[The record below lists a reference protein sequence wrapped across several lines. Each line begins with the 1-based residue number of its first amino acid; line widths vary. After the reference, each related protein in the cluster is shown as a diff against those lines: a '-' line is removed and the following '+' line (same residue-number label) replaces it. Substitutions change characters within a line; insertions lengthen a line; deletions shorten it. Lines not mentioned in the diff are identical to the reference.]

1 MPPQA
6 QQSQAAGSQDFTGKA
21 DQHVPTFS
29 NVQSEYKEFRRRCD
43 IYAAKMKI
51 AKRSNET
58 VYNIMTLLTGRAWD
72 CVEDLQVSDL
82 AKENAYDV
90 VMDRLDK
97 AFKYEALTELPQ
109 DFENFFINM
118 QRKAGQ
124 TVQDF
129 ETEYLHVER
138 KLINIHKIDIP
149 EKIRAWWFL
158 RRSGLTREQRQLVL
172 TQLGE
177 GNLTLDRAMKAV
189 NFIIG
194 QDSKLDGGRQPRH
207 HQHGSYKAVSY
218 AADEQ
223 GGDDDDDVW
232 WNEEEDE
239 QDQVDWSEDYYD
251 QTYAANDDPDH
262 DDAFDVQEYDDVFA
276 SYVEAKSQ
284 LNRMRTSRGYYPVV
298 AMVRG
303 PVVGGGDRKPP
314 SKGKKGRGKSKGK
327 HGGGKSRS
335 SPPQKGSAK
344 NRAQDA
350 LGRQVCLRCGGSGHW
365 ARNCPVQPGQGE
377 KKRKVDDEL
386 SDIKMVAEMVTEDYM
401 VDVEEKELVAA
412 DDLAIQ
418 DSGAASVL
426 GSLTYIRKY
435 VNYLKACGIDVENE
449 VEVFECNK
457 GFRYGNSQKEKTNRC
472 CLLPI
477 YVGGC
482 KRQILCY
489 VIGGE
494 TRILI
499 GRPLMKQL
507 GMVVDFENDLVMY
520 SGGKWHDI
528 ELGPKGEHTI
538 RLAADLETLKS
549 SEVKETLMPDDFA
562 SHIDVC
568 NKIPLQDLIGDDI
581 NAVKEEVKVES
592 SPGMSPMSDNL
603 NDNVT
608 PEFDERTPS
617 PEAATEVGHDSP
629 GTVPTSLADSRGS
642 GGHDLLQER
651 ISPAGLTS
659 QSGDLSMRALVSQS
673 ATTSNS
679 TRIYDKGSNMSP
691 LQPAKLRK
699 MIYEAQG
706 LVKEHDSL
714 IYSAQDPPQKQHV
727 VWEIYAGRG
736 RVSEEVNKF
745 HYCKAVRFGLKDG
758 WDFSR
763 PADRRRFLAKLKEEE
778 QPDDVML
785 SPMCKLW
792 SPLQALTASRSLE
805 ARRFLVDARAHDHE
819 THLTFVA
826 VVYMAQYRAGRH
838 ATIEHP
844 WNSRA
849 WMTKALSRLPGFVT
863 RIDECMLGLELQDD
877 DGVVKPVKKPTCLKT
892 TRKNLHTYMGV
903 YVCDGSHAHT
913 PCEGYIAG
921 QGRRSKLAEDYP
933 IEMAR
938 ELALCLIGREE
949 TADEINAAEEADEE
963 IERDREPQ
971 ADDGDEQQQEDQR
984 QEKETIQANRQ
995 LRREVGS
1002 RAVDYVARLHKNLGH
1017 PSPAVLVK
1025 MLGEVQASGDV
1036 MKAAEKYLCRQ
1047 CYGRAKPSQV
1057 PPAAGISSTT
1067 FNNRLVCDSSW
1078 IQLGPER
1085 QCILTL
1091 VDEATRYL
1099 VVRILK
1105 SEKSTEFVKGVE
1117 RAWVRHFGVPSYI
1130 RVDSAKGWESRAVR
1144 DWCSDHGVILEV
1156 APAESHNW
1164 LGVVERRHQV
1174 VRRALEL
1181 YMEDMGGASLASL
1194 KEAAIFV
1201 PPKIN
1206 MMSFTRGFTPM
1217 QWVLGRTPVQ
1227 ELSLT
1232 AEFYNP
1238 GIDAM
1243 DEQTHFAMVQEKR
1256 YRAARA
1262 YLKADSDAKLRRAMN
1277 QKFYE
1282 SKDRVLVGQRCWYW
1296 RIQGSGHLQKSKWRG
1311 PARCVAAEMN
1321 EDGTKPV
1328 VQWLVHGTSL
1338 LRCSPAH
1345 VRPLVEEARARPV
1358 VNPADALKDLEEIR
1372 ARSTTQFRDLVQDP
1386 GVDEPMLEDL
1396 MEPSEDP
1403 PMMASGD
1410 EQDRQNMYDY
1420 EPSIAPEDE
1429 EPQEVPGVVSVLLP
1443 GLPLGQPLGPE
1454 GRERTPRRGGQ
1465 DQPGVE
1471 AEAIPS
1477 PSQLP
1482 AGSAVSPQVV
1492 DDEETP
1498 ESPSKKMCRSD
1509 EPEDDEL
1516 MIEDVRFVEPINDGF
1531 PVGWIA
1537 REGELRLDEVWLA
1550 GQVQGGLRRNEANPR
1565 DMTVEQREMV
1575 VKAKQ
1580 KELSSFFSNQVW
1592 EFASPNDAQK
1602 SHDRTITARWVLTW
1616 KTDPQGLPMAKARLV
1631 LRGFQD
1637 PDLLHLEKASPTAAR
1652 LGKMVLLSLAAL
1664 LNWRTFCGDV
1674 KAAFLSGAK
1683 FQREILVRLPKDCG
1697 PLLGVKEKGETF
1709 MRLLKSAYGLADA
1722 PLLWFKEAT
1731 RRLQALHLK
1740 PQLLDKC
1747 TFAYYEKDELK
1758 GLLILHVDDMFLAG
1772 DMSSGFSNVVE
1783 KLKAN
1788 FEFGKWEELTEKHNI
1803 TYCGGVVSKEASGF
1817 SISFEKYLQKICP
1830 LTIPKGR
1837 DQQEKMS
1844 DHEKTRSRGLLGAL
1858 QWPGGQ
1864 GYPPLMAS
1872 TSLLAGELS
1881 DGKVEVM
1888 VNLNKTLRLAKANT
1902 KSGLQFP
1909 KVGTQI
1915 SDLALVCFCDAAF
1928 GVRKDF
1934 SSQGGYLLI
1943 LTNKKILEG
1952 EKCRYTCLA
1961 WKSFKLPRV
1970 CRSSLSA
1977 ESQAMA
1983 SALEEMLMAK
1993 LFMKLLLEPQCSL
2006 QEAQKNLT
2014 MPSAIVTDCR
2024 ALYDLVRKENVQS
2037 TVDKRVAVESLVIRD
2052 LMQQLQAK
2060 LRWVSSERQMAD
2072 GLTKLASRQQMAEA
2086 MQSGYVQLIHDGSF
2100 TAAKKKSFE
2109 ERESSRIS
2117 MTSRIAASTVA
2128 MVAAESLK
2136 GSETVEDDGYFT
2148 VVIAVVVVAF
2158 GILIHYVIVM
2168 FQWCFERK
2176 SEERKTLTTEQS
2188 VQVDKMTGEIRK
2200 LESELG
2206 KRSYENGEI
2215 VHENRMLKL
2224 KIEELERQTSELHR
2238 QLDETTTRL
2247 TESEH
2252 RFVHGPW
2259 DYAEMAFPRPD
2270 SIWISR
2276 AGKRWHT
2283 SGICHHIQG
2292 REGVQRFQ
2300 VCRDCP

>member
-1 MPPQA
+1 MTVL
-6 QQSQAAGSQDFTGKA
+6 G
-21 DQHVPTFS
+21 
-29 NVQSEYKEFRRRCD
+29 
-43 IYAAKMKI
+43 
-51 AKRSNET
+51 RSLPH
-58 VYNIMTLLTGRAWD
+58 LL
-72 CVEDLQVSDL
+72 
-82 AKENAYDV
+82 
-90 VMDRLDK
+90 
-97 AFKYEALTELPQ
+97 
-109 DFENFFINM
+109 
-118 QRKAGQ
+118 
-124 TVQDF
+124 
-129 ETEYLHVER
+129 
-138 KLINIHKIDIP
+138 IP
-149 EKIRAWWFL
+149 E
-158 RRSGLTREQRQLVL
+158 
-172 TQLGE
+172 
-177 GNLTLDRAMKAV
+177 
-189 NFIIG
+189 
-194 QDSKLDGGRQPRH
+194 
-207 HQHGSYKAVSY
+207 
-218 AADEQ
+218 
-223 GGDDDDDVW
+223 
-232 WNEEEDE
+232 
-239 QDQVDWSEDYYD
+239 
-251 QTYAANDDPDH
+251 
-262 DDAFDVQEYDDVFA
+262 
-276 SYVEAKSQ
+276 
-284 LNRMRTSRGYYPVV
+284 
-298 AMVRG
+298 
-303 PVVGGGDRKPP
+303 
-314 SKGKKGRGKSKGK
+314 
-327 HGGGKSRS
+327 
-335 SPPQKGSAK
+335 
-344 NRAQDA
+344 
-350 LGRQVCLRCGGSGHW
+350 
-365 ARNCPVQPGQGE
+365 
-377 KKRKVDDEL
+377 
-386 SDIKMVAEMVTEDYM
+386 
-401 VDVEEKELVAA
+401 
-412 DDLAIQ
+412 
-418 DSGAASVL
+418 
-426 GSLTYIRKY
+426 
-435 VNYLKACGIDVENE
+435 
-449 VEVFECNK
+449 
-457 GFRYGNSQKEKTNRC
+457 
-472 CLLPI
+472 
-477 YVGGC
+477 
-482 KRQILCY
+482 
-489 VIGGE
+489 
-494 TRILI
+494 
-499 GRPLMKQL
+499 
-507 GMVVDFENDLVMY
+507 
-520 SGGKWHDI
+520 
-528 ELGPKGEHTI
+528 
-538 RLAADLETLKS
+538 
-549 SEVKETLMPDDFA
+549 
-562 SHIDVC
+562 
-568 NKIPLQDLIGDDI
+568 
-581 NAVKEEVKVES
+581 
-592 SPGMSPMSDNL
+592 
-603 NDNVT
+603 
-608 PEFDERTPS
+608 
-617 PEAATEVGHDSP
+617 
-629 GTVPTSLADSRGS
+629 GS

-727 VWEIYAGRG
+727 VWEVYAGRG

-745 HYCKAVRFGLKDG
+745 HNCKAVRFGLKDG

-778 QPDDVML
+778 PDDVML

-792 SPLQALTASRSLE
+792 SPLQELTASRSLE

-963 IERDREPQ
+963 IERDREPH
-971 ADDGDEQQQEDQR
+971 ADDGDEQQQEAQR

-1345 VRPLVEEARARPV
+1345 VRPLVEEARVRPV

-1420 EPSIAPEDE
+1420 EPSIAPEDD

-1454 GRERTPRRGGQ
+1454 ERERTPRRGGQ

-1482 AGSAVSPQVV
+1482 AGSAVSPQVIE
-1492 DDEETP
+1492 DDETP
-1498 ESPSKKMCRSD
+1498 ESPSKKMRRSD

-1516 MIEDVRFVEPINDGF
+1516 MIEDVRFVEPINNGF

-1858 QWPGGQ
+1858 QWPGG
-1864 GYPPLMAS
+1864 
-1872 TSLLAGELS
+1872 
-1881 DGKVEVM
+1881 
-1888 VNLNKTLRLAKANT
+1888 
-1902 KSGLQFP
+1902 
-1909 KVGTQI
+1909 
-1915 SDLALVCFCDAAF
+1915 
-1928 GVRKDF
+1928 
-1934 SSQGGYLLI
+1934 
-1943 LTNKKILEG
+1943 
-1952 EKCRYTCLA
+1952 
-1961 WKSFKLPRV
+1961 
-1970 CRSSLSA
+1970 
-1977 ESQAMA
+1977 
-1983 SALEEMLMAK
+1983 
-1993 LFMKLLLEPQCSL
+1993 
-2006 QEAQKNLT
+2006 
-2014 MPSAIVTDCR
+2014 
-2024 ALYDLVRKENVQS
+2024 
-2037 TVDKRVAVESLVIRD
+2037 
-2052 LMQQLQAK
+2052 
-2060 LRWVSSERQMAD
+2060 
-2072 GLTKLASRQQMAEA
+2072 
-2086 MQSGYVQLIHDGSF
+2086 
-2100 TAAKKKSFE
+2100 
-2109 ERESSRIS
+2109 
-2117 MTSRIAASTVA
+2117 
-2128 MVAAESLK
+2128 
-2136 GSETVEDDGYFT
+2136 
-2148 VVIAVVVVAF
+2148 
-2158 GILIHYVIVM
+2158 
-2168 FQWCFERK
+2168 
-2176 SEERKTLTTEQS
+2176 
-2188 VQVDKMTGEIRK
+2188 
-2200 LESELG
+2200 
-2206 KRSYENGEI
+2206 
-2215 VHENRMLKL
+2215 
-2224 KIEELERQTSELHR
+2224 
-2238 QLDETTTRL
+2238 
-2247 TESEH
+2247 
-2252 RFVHGPW
+2252 
-2259 DYAEMAFPRPD
+2259 
-2270 SIWISR
+2270 
-2276 AGKRWHT
+2276 
-2283 SGICHHIQG
+2283 
-2292 REGVQRFQ
+2292 
-2300 VCRDCP
+2300 